1 MYLARTPALVKP
13 LLKEFTWCMP
23 SKSKDLY
30 LTFDDGPT
38 SGVTPW
44 VLDTLAEY
52 GALAT
57 FFVLGRNAR
66 AEPAIMERIRNEGH
80 AVGNHTWD
88 HPNGWRT
95 PTFSYLRNVVR
106 CAEEV
111 DTALFRPPYGRISR
125 QQSRAIRNR
134 YEVVM
139 WDVLSADFDTSVM
152 GDQCTLNVTRNAV
165 PGSIIV
171 FHDSVKAEPR
181 LRIALPRVLAH
192 FAGLGYRFKKLEAQA
207 VRAARK

>member
-13 LLKEFTWCMP
+13 LLKEFTWSMP
-23 SKSKDLY
+23 STGKDLY

-38 SGVTPW
+38 PDVTPW
-44 VLDTLAEY
+44 VLDTLAER

-57 FFVLGRNAR
+57 FFVLGRNAA
-66 AEPAIMERIRNEGH
+66 AEPMLMERIRNEGH
-80 AVGNHTWD
+80 ALGNHTWD

-95 PTFSYLRNVVR
+95 PFFTYLRSVVR
-106 CAEEV
+106 CAAEV

-125 QQSRAIRNR
+125 QQSRAVRNR
-134 YEVVM
+134 YELVM
-139 WDVLSADFDTSVM
+139 WDVLSADFDTGLS

-181 LRIALPRVLAH
+181 LRIALPQALAH
-192 FAGLGYRFKKLEAQA
+192 FADLGYRFKKLEAQEI
-207 VRAARK
+207 RAART